1 MAEHVDNQSQGL
13 LGKQTSTQY
22 YIPGVALSRGRHV
35 FDGLHKGS
43 LACPLG
49 IERFSPEST
58 RRSIVEHD
66 CSLSPFTGICS
77 PKAYRRRTKYS
88 QLPKAIFPL
97 DQAGVMPAVMETRLT
112 TFVTPTDAGDQTNK
126 AASPTRSVLALQMS
140 PVPIDDGFEKSAR
153 GFDADHFSVIW

>member
-88 QLPKAIFPL
+88 QLPTAIFPL
-97 DQAGVMPAVMETRLT
+97 DQAGVMPAVLEVRYPCWSLKHILQIIN
-112 TFVTPTDAGDQTNK
+112 TDLL
-126 AASPTRSVLALQMS
+126 SSTRSWLATLL
-140 PVPIDDGFEKSAR
+140 
-153 GFDADHFSVIW
+153 HFFLYTRTGQ

>member
-88 QLPKAIFPL
+88 QLPTAIFPL
-97 DQAGVMPAVMETRLT
+97 DQAGVMPAVMEILARYPSSFLSLYSYWSIDTSDYDTYSANSYREREM
-112 TFVTPTDAGDQTNK
+112 TN
-126 AASPTRSVLALQMS
+126 R
-140 PVPIDDGFEKSAR
+140 
-153 GFDADHFSVIW
+153 